1 MACKPIVSETARNR
15 RVRKG
20 RGRACQCRINLVV
33 TVRFLAGWRPP
44 SVISPTYCN
53 QASASAS
60 PEITLLKSSL
70 TDFIASINQLLM
82 HYNTEL
88 VTVT

>member
-1 MACKPIVSETARNR
+1 MSVQNQSGGDSKVSG
-15 RVRKG
+15 RVE
-20 RGRACQCRINLVV
+20 A
-33 TVRFLAGWRPP
+33 P